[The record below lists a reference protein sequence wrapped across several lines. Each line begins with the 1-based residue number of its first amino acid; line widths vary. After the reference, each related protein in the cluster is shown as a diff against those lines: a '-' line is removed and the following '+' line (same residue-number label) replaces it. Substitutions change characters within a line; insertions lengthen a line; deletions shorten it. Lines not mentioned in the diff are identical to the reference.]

1 MHNIYGDMI
10 MKITHNIVNYL
21 GENKIYIYLE
31 IADEFEFG
39 MDFDSDKHSD
49 SVFNTIKNYLK
60 KVKFDKKDIA
70 ILIINGVLIGTLS
83 LSLFLD
89 DSTVE
94 QQQLKQYEEQVVDIG
109 KSKETLSEEAKEKKE
124 EIDTSK
130 FSLKQTNYKPESNI
144 ITSKNTTT
152 SNSIK
157 PVSNKNSIENNNE
170 VTIPNS
176 QIKDQVIKLNNNGN
190 IININLEDYVIGV
203 VAAEMPASFHIEA
216 LKAQAIASRTF
227 AQKKI
232 SEGVILQ
239 NSTAHQVYKDEAAL
253 KKLWGNSYNTYYN
266 KIKNAVES
274 TKGLVLTYNGK
285 YIDALYHSMSNSK
298 TELPKYIWGNNVA
311 YLQSVSSNWDTKVS
325 NFKVDTKISYQTLST
340 KLGFTVNSNT
350 EFTVLSQTVS
360 GRVDSIKIGQKTYS
374 GVSLRTILGLRSTDF
389 KFVKNQDNVI
399 VTTLRLWTWSR
410 YESVWSK

>member
-1 MHNIYGDMI
+1 MQ
-10 MKITHNIVNYL
+10 ITHNVVNYL
-21 GENKIYIYLE
+21 GEDKIYIYLE

-39 MDFDSDKHSD
+39 MDFDSNKHSEN
-49 SVFNTIKNYLK
+49 VFNTIKNYLK
-60 KVKFDKKDIA
+60 KVKFNKQDIA

-89 DSTVE
+89 NNTIG
-94 QQQLKQYEEQVVDIG
+94 QQQLKESEETVMNIG
-109 KSKETLSEEAKEKKE
+109 NNNKETLSEEALKNKE
-124 EIDTSK
+124 ETN
-130 FSLKQTNYKPESNI
+130 SLKETDDKTENKLESLKNNNI
-144 ITSKNTTT
+144 
-152 SNSIK
+152 IK
-157 PVSNKNSIENNNE
+157 PVSKEELVKKNNDNILQN
-170 VTIPNS
+170 P
-176 QIKDQVIKLNNNGN
+176 QAKDQVIQLSNNGK

-203 VAAEMPASFHIEA
+203 VAAEMPASFNIEA

-232 SEGVILQ
+232 SEGITLQ

-253 KKLWGNSYNTYYN
+253 KNLWGNSYTTYYN
-266 KIKNAVES
+266 KIKTAVYD

-325 NFKVDTKISYQTLST
+325 NFKVDTKISYQTLSS

-350 EFTVLSQTVS
+350 EFKVLSQTVS

-389 KFVKNQDNVI
+389 KFTKNKDDVT

-410 YESVWSK
+410 YESIWSK